1 MAWCRA
7 LGTNCLPGKSR
18 GGTPR
23 GERAPQSAPRAAS
36 AGLDDASLG
45 VPLPLCLR
53 PGSGTTETQEWHG
66 GEAVRKMVGWKN
78 SRANKKR
85 AARMRTLTRN
95 PHPELAAQRPSK
107 GEAEALGPAS

>member
-7 LGTNCLPGKSR
+7 LGTSCPSGKNR

-36 AGLDDASLG
+36 AGDDDASLG

-53 PGSGTTETQEWHG
+53 PGSGTTETQEWRG
-66 GEAVRKMVGWKN
+66 GEAVREHGGLEKL
-78 SRANKKR
+78 
-85 AARMRTLTRN
+85 AREQKPRRENGSACLLSS
-95 PHPELAAQRPSK
+95 P
-107 GEAEALGPAS
+107 